1 MRSYKNFGEQLTALV
16 QNRFVALKNAEA
28 AVEEAKREFNATRK
42 TGNKSEKLSAE
53 LTLEEARKALEAAKI
68 GVGNLNNEIR
78 NIRSELID
86 EVRAESVICTDDLD
100 RETIALIDSGVC
112 TAGELATL
120 FEKAENSTMR
130 RYIGKFAE
138 KSLATA
144 DSHSPDVAVLKSVVD
159 NAKGYENPELHSAV
173 QKFDYAAKVVSRCQQ
188 NPAMI
193 GYFDTLTEQALSEM

>member
-53 LTLEEARKALEAAKI
+53 LTLEEAKKALEAAKN
-68 GVGNLNNEIR
+68 GVGNLTNEIKG
-78 NIRSELID
+78 I
-86 EVRAESVICTDDLD
+86 RAELVDVVRDACVLNPDDLD
-100 RETIALIDSGVC
+100 RGVVDLLASGVC

-120 FEKAENSTMR
+120 FQKAENSTTR

-144 DSHSPDVAVLKSVVD
+144 DTHSPDVAVLRSIVD
-159 NAKGYENPELHSAV
+159 SAKGYENPELHSAV
-173 QKFDYAAKVVSRCQQ
+173 QKFDYAAKVAVRCIN
-188 NPAMI
+188 NPAMS

>member
-1 MRSYKNFGEQLTALV
+1 MRSYKDFGQLLTTLV
-16 QNRFVALKNAEA
+16 KDRFAVLRNAET
-28 AVEEAKREFNATRK
+28 AVDEAKKELNTARK
-42 TGNKSEKLSAE
+42 TGDKAEKLSAE
-53 LTLEEARKALEAAKI
+53 LKLEEAKKALEAAENA
-68 GVGNLNNEIR
+68 VGNINNEIKA
-78 NIRSELID
+78 IRAELVD
-86 EVRAESVICTDDLD
+86 SVRAASVICTDDLD

-112 TAGELATL
+112 TASELATL
-120 FEKAENSTMR
+120 FQKAENSTMR

-173 QKFDYAAKVVSRCQQ
+173 QKFDYVSKVVSRCQQ